1 VSEVEAGGWA
11 GVRCTSRNGRDWVD
25 GCGSVP
31 KLGFRNVMPGPAGAF
46 SASGAVHFSTMAT
59 STIPPLRCHG
69 VQHLLELRIS
79 PGLLLLVYNC

>member
-1 VSEVEAGGWA
+1 
-11 GVRCTSRNGRDWVD
+11 
-25 GCGSVP
+25 
-31 KLGFRNVMPGPAGAF
+31 
-46 SASGAVHFSTMAT
+46 MAT

>member
-1 VSEVEAGGWA
+1 MPKAEFNL
-11 GVRCTSRNGRDWVD
+11 TSFLRV
-25 GCGSVP
+25 
-31 KLGFRNVMPGPAGAF
+31 
-46 SASGAVHFSTMAT
+46 STMAT